1 MATRDLVHLG
11 EAPLFD
17 GTNYA
22 HWKIRMSC
30 YFKAM
35 GLNIWRIV
43 DVGFSPP
50 LDQFAPT
57 KEEEKCLHLNAQ
69 AINALFSA
77 LSVDVFDAICDL
89 KNVHEMWTHLQE
101 YYERSTST
109 SDDCIEE
116 WTSGEECSTS
126 SSDDDESSTPSTSPH
141 CFMAKGKK
149 KVNDDDDND
158 EPSYDELID
167 MLEEQNVF
175 MGKEVSK
182 FKALKKEFNLL
193 QENYDVL
200 KNEHET
206 LLLKSYTSSKVDI
219 GITCDLLDDL
229 PCIAPI
235 SSNSSKVNIS
245 TSCDDLIDIPCCS
258 NIDASITSMSCDT
271 NLVEEN
277 NELKA
282 QVKKL
287 TIDLERS
294 YKGKATLDEILSKQ
308 ICLQDKSGIGF
319 TPKKKKEN
327 SKMRHN
333 ARHTKNIKCLD
344 CYQKGHL
351 ASVCPNKINEKRGFG
366 FTTKKKVKSIPK
378 QNGRQF
384 KNIKCF
390 GCKKNG
396 HIASVCPN
404 QMDDKSMSS
413 KKRQTGIEQDKKISR
428 GSKSPTCYNCREKG
442 HFSKECPKGI
452 TLKPTIYNN
461 DYLLRKDKYG
471 NVFARMVSSPKLI
484 VRAIWVPKSIMT
496 STCL

>member
-1 MATRDLVHLG
+1 MENPH
-11 EAPLFD
+11 
-17 GTNYA
+17 
-22 HWKIRMSC
+22 
-30 YFKAM
+30 
-35 GLNIWRIV
+35 
-43 DVGFSPP
+43 VGFSPP

-101 YYERSTST
+101 YYERSTPT

-116 WTSGEECSTS
+116 WTSGEECSISNSDDEESTS
-126 SSDDDESSTPSTSPH
+126 SSTSTPSSDNDDISTPSTSPH

-149 KVNDDDDND
+149 KVYNDDDND
-158 EPSYDELID
+158 EPSYAELID

-175 MGKEVSK
+175 MGKGVSK
-182 FKALKKEFNLL
+182 FKVLKKEFNLL
-193 QENYDVL
+193 QNNYDVL

-206 LLLKSYTSSKVDI
+206 LLLKNYTSSKVDI

-229 PCIAPI
+229 PCIAPTPC
-235 SSNSSKVNIS
+235 NSSKINVS
-245 TSCDDLIDIPCCS
+245 TSCDDLIDMPCCS
-258 NIDASITSMSCDT
+258 KLDVPISSILVET

-277 NELKA
+277 KKLKA
-282 QVKKL
+282 QVSSLKN
-287 TIDLERS
+287 DLDRS

-333 ARHTKNIKCLD
+333 ARHTKNIKCLN
-344 CYQKGHL
+344 CHEKGHI
-351 ASVCPNKINEKRGFG
+351 ASVCPNKKNDKGG
-366 FTTKKKVKSIPK
+366 LGLTAKKKVKSIPK
-378 QNGRQF
+378 QDRKQVN
-384 KNIKCF
+384 NIKCF

-404 QMDDKSMSS
+404 QKDVKSRHS
-413 KKRQTGIEQDKKISR
+413 KKRQAGIEQDKKTSR

-452 TLKPTIYNN
+452 TPKPIIYN
-461 DYLLRKDKYG
+461 DHYLLRKDRNG
-471 NVFARMVSSPKLI
+471 NVFARNVSLHKTNA
-484 VRAIWVPKSIMT
+484 RAIWVPKSVVTNIHGPNQVLGTKMR
-496 STCL
+496 LND